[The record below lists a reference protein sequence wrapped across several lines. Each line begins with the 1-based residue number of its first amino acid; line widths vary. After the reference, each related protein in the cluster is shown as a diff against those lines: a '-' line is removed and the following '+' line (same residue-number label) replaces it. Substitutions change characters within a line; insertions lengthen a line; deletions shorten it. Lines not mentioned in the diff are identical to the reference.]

1 MSVIADTLAPPL
13 LGNYSPAPGIY
24 DEMMSAPGVFR
35 PHWDD
40 YAASISA
47 LGTEEMAR
55 RWKTALQR
63 IRENGVT
70 YNVYGDPLGMDRPWN
85 LDAIPILISPTE
97 WRELEAGL
105 IQRARLLNWILA
117 DLYGA
122 QKLLRGGHLPPAVV
136 FANPGFL
143 RPCHGLSMPDDAW
156 LHLLAVDLARSADG
170 QWWVLSDRTQAP
182 SGAGYALENR
192 IVQSETFPDLFREF
206 QVQRLASFF
215 RAFRNNMLRL
225 STSMRSNPRVVLLT
239 PGPLNE
245 TYFEHSYLARYLGF
259 TLAQGGDLTVRDSRV
274 FLKTLEGLKQVD
286 VILRRV
292 DGSFCDPIELRSDSF
307 LGIAGLV
314 EAVRA
319 GNVVVANALGTGLI
333 ESPALMP
340 FLPGL
345 SRRFLGEK
353 LKLPSVATWWCGQA
367 PALDY
372 VRKNLDSLVIKPSFP
387 ASFPSAGMEPV
398 FGGQLAG
405 EERRKL
411 LDRMQA
417 RPYNFAGQ
425 ELLHLSTAPVWQEN
439 TLASR
444 RVVLRV
450 YVAAVGDSW
459 AVMPGGLARV
469 SRSLDSPVVSMQR
482 GGGSKDVW
490 VLSDTPV
497 DKFTLQRSR
506 DLPVALNRG
515 GTSDLPSRAADNLFW
530 LGRYAERCEHLVR
543 VLRCILVRLT
553 GESGAGSTVNTST
566 GVEWDSVMKLY
577 ASLESTHSRMAED
590 DPQGHLDLAR
600 DFEQEILS
608 LIFEEDRSD
617 SLHANLSRTARA
629 AASVRDRLSSDFLRA
644 VSHLGVLTRIDS
656 VTSAAGTNAAGTV
669 AESSAWGYVSP
680 GDALAVLNRSV
691 GTLSSLRGIEL
702 ENITRGPG
710 WHFLGV
716 GRRIERTIQLVSLF
730 RAIIVPLSPE
740 TVPMLE
746 MLLEVCDSAMTY
758 RSRYFTT
765 LQAAPVLDLLM
776 NDETNPRS
784 LKFQIAG
791 LSEHCAF
798 LARTLEGAEWPSARQ
813 RRVEEA
819 AANLFEADV
828 QTLCQPDAGGNRSY
842 LDGLL
847 ATLDAVVPAFSDAL
861 TNTWFSH
868 AETERTA

>member
-1 MSVIADTLAPPL
+1 MSLSVDTLAAPFV
-13 LGNYSPAPGIY
+13 GTYSPAPGIY
-24 DEMMSAPGVFR
+24 DEMMSAPGAFR
-35 PHWDD
+35 PHWDA

-47 LGTEEMAR
+47 LGAEELAR
-55 RWKTALQR
+55 RWNTARQR

-85 LDAIPILISPTE
+85 LDAIPILISATE

-105 IQRARLLNWILA
+105 IQRARLLNAILA
-117 DLYGA
+117 DLYGP

-143 RPCHGLSMPDDAW
+143 RPCHGVPVPDNAW

-192 IVQSETFPDLFREF
+192 IVQAETFPDLFREF

-225 STSMRSNPRVVLLT
+225 STSLRGNPRVVLLT

-292 DGSFCDPIELRSDSF
+292 DGNFCDPIELRSDSF
-307 LGIAGLV
+307 LGVAGLV

-345 SRRFLGEK
+345 SRQFLGEK
-353 LKLPSVATWWCGQA
+353 LKLPSVATWWCGQ
-367 PALDY
+367 PKALDY
-372 VRKNLDSLVIKPSFP
+372 VRGHLDSLVIKPSFP
-387 ASFPSAGMEPV
+387 SLGMEPV

-405 EERRKL
+405 DERRKL
-411 LDRMQA
+411 LERMQT
-417 RPYNFAGQ
+417 RPYNFTGQ
-425 ELLHLSTAPVWQEN
+425 EVLHLSTAPVWQEN
-439 TLASR
+439 ALAPR

-450 YVAAVGDSW
+450 FVAAVGDSW

-469 SRSLDSPVVSMQR
+469 SPSHDSPVVSMQR
-482 GGGSKDVW
+482 GGGSKDTW
-490 VLSDTPV
+490 VLSDIPV
-497 DKFTLQRSR
+497 DKFSLQRSR
-506 DLPVALNRG
+506 DLPLVLNR

-530 LGRYAERCEHLVR
+530 FGRYAERSEHLAR
-543 VLRCILVRLT
+543 VLRCILARMT
-553 GESGAGSTVNTST
+553 GESGGT
-566 GVEWDSVMKLY
+566 EWKSLIKLHAY
-577 ASLESTHSRMAED
+577 LESPHSRMEED
-590 DPQGHLDLAR
+590 DPQGHLDLSR

-608 LIFEEDRSD
+608 LIFEEQRTD
-617 SLHANLSRTARA
+617 SLYSNLSRTSRA
-629 AASVRDRLSSDFLRA
+629 AASVRDRLSSDLLRA
-644 VSHLGVLTRIDS
+644 VSHLGGLARIE
-656 VTSAAGTNAAGTV
+656 
-669 AESSAWGYVSP
+669 ESSAWGYVSP
-680 GDALAVLNRSV
+680 GDALAVLNRCM

-716 GRRIERTIQLVSLF
+716 GRRVERSIQLVNLF
-730 RAIIVPLSPE
+730 RAIIVPLTPE
-740 TVPMLE
+740 TAPMLE
-746 MLLEVCDSAMTY
+746 MLLEVCDSSMTY
-758 RSRYFTT
+758 RSRYFTVV
-765 LQAAPVLDLLM
+765 QAAPVLDLLM
-776 NDETNPRS
+776 NDEANPRS
-784 LKFQIAG
+784 LAFQIKD

-798 LARTLEGAEWPSARQ
+798 LARTLEGAEWPAAKQ

-819 AANLFEADV
+819 AASLFEADV
-828 QTLCQPDAGGNRSY
+828 QALCQPGAGGTRGY
-842 LDGLL
+842 LDHLL
-847 ATLDAVVPAFSDAL
+847 ATMDAVLPALSDAI

-868 AETERTA
+868 AEMEQAT